1 MICENCKKENASL
14 IFYPEK
20 DNETRG
26 RYVIWQ
32 KYLCS
37 KCYIDLT
44 GMRGEYEKF
53 CEKKN

>member
-44 GMRGEYEKF
+44 GMRGEYKKF